1 VAATSHAHLGPTI
14 EQVRGLASLTVLK
27 VEVADVQ
34 VSQLDGYTGGAK
46 TVLVVRGDLT
56 FSTDLSRARFSSQDS
71 FQRTAV
77 LVLPP
82 PQVTSPRV
90 DHERT
95 RIVGVWEYGLWRIAP
110 GDAAEAALIDQA
122 YAEAQAVVAAA
133 GQEPPLDARARQ
145 QAESVLVTFFQSLG
159 WTLTVHWS
167 DREQTSGGGTIR
179 QSTGGALVASDQTVT
194 ARHVLQSLTR
204 TKRQGLQTAM
214 AELEKLEPDL
224 AGYLMEE
231 LSLLHQKLYELGAP
245 AARTRWLVRRT
256 ESLMLVCIG
265 ALRLAHADL
274 WRREVGIGGE
284 EAPTTTLVPPA
295 GEANPNVH
303 HDRRSTPPEPRAA
316 DGTASADS

>member
-1 VAATSHAHLGPTI
+1 LSAFAILLALVVAAAWSLRAVWPLLERPQAASTSHAHLGPTI
-14 EQVRGLASLTVLK
+14 EHVRGLASLTVLK

-34 VSQLDGYTGGAK
+34 VSERRGYTGGAK
-46 TVLVVRGDLT
+46 TVLVVKGDLT
-56 FSTDLSRARFSSQDS
+56 LSTDLSRARFASQDS

-95 RIVGVWEYGLWRIAP
+95 RVVCIWEYGLWRIAP
-110 GDAAEAALIDQA
+110 GDAAETVLIDQA

-133 GQEPPLDARARQ
+133 GREPSLEARARV
-145 QAESVLVTFFQSLG
+145 QAETVLETFFQSLG
-159 WTLTVHWS
+159 WTLTVRWS
-167 DREQTSGGGTIR
+167 DRYQTSERGTIR
-179 QSTGGALVASDQTVT
+179 HATGGAPVASDQTVT

-231 LSLLHQKLYELGAP
+231 LSLLHQKLFELGAP

-274 WRREVGIGGE
+274 WHREVEIGAD
-284 EAPTTTLVPPA
+284 EA
-295 GEANPNVH
+295 
-303 HDRRSTPPEPRAA
+303 DRPKK
-316 DGTASADS
+316 D